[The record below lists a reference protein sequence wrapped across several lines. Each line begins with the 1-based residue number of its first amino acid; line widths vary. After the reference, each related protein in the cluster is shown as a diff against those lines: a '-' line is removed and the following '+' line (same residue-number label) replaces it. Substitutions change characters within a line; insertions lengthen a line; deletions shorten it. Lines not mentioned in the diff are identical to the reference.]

1 MSVSKPLINAR
12 ISLVLV
18 QIIAIVAIL
27 HFADDVL
34 VPVAL
39 ALMLAFLLTP
49 VVHRLERW
57 GMARPLA
64 VAATTLVTFALLA
77 AIAWMVAQQ
86 FRGLIEDLPSYR
98 SNLMTRIRAL
108 DIGGPSRL
116 ERGVQTVQE
125 LSEELQKAAP
135 GKPEPSKVAKVQIVE
150 PPPTAR
156 QLLRSLFGPLIGPA
170 STAAI
175 VIVFVIF
182 MLLQREDL
190 RDRLVRL
197 LGASRM
203 PTTVTALNDAAR
215 RVSRYLMMQTLINTA
230 HGAVMTVGLWLIG
243 VPDALLWG
251 ALTIVLRFIPYLG
264 PVLAAAGPIVLS
276 LAVFPGWNEVLMVVG
291 LIVAI
296 ELISNNV
303 LEPRLYGSS
312 VGVSSFALI
321 VATVFWTWLWG
332 AAGLLLATP
341 LTVCLAVMG
350 KHIPQLGFMNVLL
363 GDQPVLAP
371 AERFYQRLLAG
382 DADEAQE
389 LIDEELEQ
397 QPLPV
402 VLDSTVMPA
411 LRFVEQDHERG
422 VIDDARRA
430 ALIQTV
436 VEFADTLPGAGAAPD
451 PVQDIAAAGS
461 AAAPAVRL
469 SLVCLPAADA
479 ADEVAA
485 QLMVRALPAGH
496 FKAEVLSTTLL
507 KAELLQQVTEAAP
520 DVILVSAM
528 PPGALLHARYLCR
541 KLRNQFPDVP
551 IVVAL
556 WDAHGD
562 LQKATTRLSSA
573 GQCKVVNRVGD
584 AIEELAGLRRL
595 RVQGVQV
602 NGNGWR
608 EARVSAEQGE
618 ALS

>member
-1 MSVSKPLINAR
+1 MSVSKPWINAR

-18 QIIAIVAIL
+18 QIIAVVAIL

-39 ALMLAFLLTP
+39 ALMLAFLLAP
-49 VVHRLERW
+49 AVHRLERW
-57 GMARPLA
+57 GLARPLA
-64 VAATTLVTFALLA
+64 VALTTAFTFVLLA
-77 AIAWMVAQQ
+77 GIAWMVAQQ

-98 SNLMTRIRAL
+98 SNLVTRIRTL

-116 ERGVQTVQE
+116 GRGVQTVQE
-125 LSEELQKAAP
+125 LSNELDKAAP
-135 GKPEPSKVAKVQIVE
+135 GKAEGPKVAKVQIVE

-156 QLLRSLFGPLIGPA
+156 QLLRGLFGPLIGPA

-215 RVSRYLMMQTLINTA
+215 RVSRYLMMHTLINTA
-230 HGAVMTVGLWLIG
+230 HGAVMSVGLWLIG
-243 VPDALLWG
+243 VPDPLLWG

-264 PVLAAAGPIVLS
+264 PVLAAAGPIVLA
-276 LAVFPGWNEVLMVVG
+276 LAVFPGWEKPLMVVG

-296 ELISNNV
+296 ELVSNNV
-303 LEPRLYGSS
+303 LEPRLYGST

-350 KHIPQLGFMNVLL
+350 KHIPQLGFINVLL

-371 AERFYQRLLAG
+371 AERLYQRLLAG

-389 LIDEELEQ
+389 LIDEALEQ
-397 QPLPV
+397 QPLPA

-422 VIDDARRA
+422 AVDDARRA

-436 VEFADTLPGAGAAPD
+436 ASFADALPGAGAAAD
-451 PVQDIAAAGS
+451 PVQDIAS
-461 AAAPAVRL
+461 ATAPALRL

-541 KLRNQFPDVP
+541 KLRDQFPDVS

-562 LQKATTRLSSA
+562 LQKASTRLSSA
-573 GQCKVVNRVGD
+573 GQCKVVNRVGN
-584 AIEELAGLRRL
+584 AIEELACLRRL

-608 EARVSAEQGE
+608 DTPLPVAACERAS
-618 ALS
+618 